1 MSINPLKIER
11 VKKGDCMNAQEYMAY
26 REEQEHIERKNRQSV
41 QETALVSA
49 VRPAKNVTT
58 HKTRES
64 TARGLIRATLKG
76 YSELNAEIE
85 KLQDSI
91 YNYKV
96 HAGVAKYGDTVV
108 QVNQKHDISDTIVT
122 IEESQ
127 SKFSR
132 LILIEMWL
140 YDALYHLQGL
150 RFGDIMYIIEVYL
163 QDRGEP
169 SRGKTH
175 RIIGIILEKGI
186 ELPTVEQAKLT
197 VNENGRE

>member
-1 MSINPLKIER
+1 
-11 VKKGDCMNAQEYMAY
+11 MNAQEYMAY

-140 YDALYHLQGL
+140 YDALYHIQGL

>member
-1 MSINPLKIER
+1 
-11 VKKGDCMNAQEYMAY
+11 MNAQEYMSY

-49 VRPAKNVTT
+49 VRSAKNVTT

-64 TARGLIRATLKG
+64 TARGLIRATLKS

-96 HAGVAKYGDTVV
+96 HAGVTKYGDTVV

-163 QDRGEP
+163 QGRGEP

-175 RIIGIILEKGI
+175 CIIGIILEKGI